1 MPVADDDI
9 LLALKL
15 IERSALLPILWQPG
29 GFTRKRFSKD
39 GGTFVNM
46 RIPRLLSVALLFA
59 TLWSATLLLS
69 ACSGIARRQ
78 DGQPQLDRY
87 LRYAGAP
94 IDRFTYLGRYDS
106 WQGLSRNQLV
116 VWTSMN
122 DAYLLTVADI
132 CTGLQFA
139 QRIGISSTGGT
150 VSRLEAVTFDHQSCP
165 ISEIRP
171 VDYRKMRQD
180 AARNSDAATGA
191 R

>member
-1 MPVADDDI
+1 
-9 LLALKL
+9 
-15 IERSALLPILWQPG
+15 
-29 GFTRKRFSKD
+29 
-39 GGTFVNM
+39 
-46 RIPRLLSVALLFA
+46 
-59 TLWSATLLLS
+59 
-69 ACSGIARRQ
+69 
-78 DGQPQLDRY
+78 
-87 LRYAGAP
+87 
-94 IDRFTYLGRYDS
+94 
-106 WQGLSRNQLV
+106 
-116 VWTSMN
+116 MN